1 MRSRED
7 TNRDGIRGHNDG
19 EREPDGAAERDDAV
33 EPYDVAERGSV
44 HHRDVTDHPRNWHSP
59 RQCSERTPTKT
70 KLQDSTSSQKTSLLL
85 FRIA

>member
-7 TNRDGIRGHNDG
+7 TNRDDIRGHNDG
-19 EREPDGAAERDDAV
+19 EREREPD
-33 EPYDVAERGSV
+33 DVAEQNDVVEQRGSV
-44 HHRDVTDHPRNWHSP
+44 HDEDHPRNWCSP
-59 RQCSERTPTKT
+59 KPCSKRTPTKT